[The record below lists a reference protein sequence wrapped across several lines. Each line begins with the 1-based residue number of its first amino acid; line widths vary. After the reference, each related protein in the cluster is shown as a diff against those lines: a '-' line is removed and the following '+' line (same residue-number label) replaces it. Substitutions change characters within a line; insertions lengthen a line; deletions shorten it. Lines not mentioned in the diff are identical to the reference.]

1 MSHDPDPKN
10 TMPLDLSRA
19 TPPLVVGNER
29 TLADQLAAWVRL
41 RIDEH
46 ALKPGTRLPS
56 IRRFADEKQVS
67 RSTVVDAYDKLIAA
81 GYIESRRG
89 SGFYV
94 RARRANLAPAR
105 RSGATTGI
113 AATDAQSIDVIWL
126 LRSMLR
132 QAPATD
138 QPGAG
143 LLPPTW
149 LDSDLVGAAVRAVGR
164 ETGDA
169 VLGYGVPE
177 GHLPLRQALS
187 QRLAQ
192 LDIGAA
198 PEQIVT
204 THGVTHGIDLVAR
217 HYLAPGDTVFVEDPA
232 WFLMFGRFAAFG
244 VRLVGVP
251 RRTDGP
257 DLGVLANLL
266 TRYQPKLFV
275 VGSVLHNPTGTSIT
289 AANAHRL
296 LRLADEYG
304 FTIVEDD
311 IYGDLHYASRRPPS
325 MRAFDEAGL
334 VISCGSVSKTI
345 ALGYR
350 IGWAVTPA
358 FHTDISRAK
367 FYSSV
372 ACATLQQRVLA
383 RYYASGGYDRYLRGV
398 RASLAANSQCFID
411 SIARHFPDGTRV
423 TRPAGGLVLW
433 VELPRNVDGAE
444 LFKTALASRIGIA
457 PGLVFSA
464 KAEYRNYIRLSC
476 GLPWSA
482 TIERALEKLG
492 RLVTTMAR
500 GG

>member
-311 IYGDLHYASRRPPS
+311 IYGDLHPGRPGAPTVRLASLDQLQRVVYLGG
-325 MRAFDEAGL
+325 F
-334 VISCGSVSKTI
+334 SKT
-345 ALGYR
+345 
-350 IGWAVTPA
+350 
-358 FHTDISRAK
+358 
-367 FYSSV
+367 
-372 ACATLQQRVLA
+372 
-383 RYYASGGYDRYLRGV
+383 
-398 RASLAANSQCFID
+398 LAANLRVGYIAAHPDVAQKLADLKVLTGLTTPELTERVVARILAEGQYRRHVDRLRARID
-411 SIARHFPDGTRV
+411 AARDR
-423 TRPAGGLVLW
+423 
-433 VELPRNVDGAE
+433 
-444 LFKTALASRIGIA
+444 TA
-457 PGLVFSA
+457 
-464 KAEYRNYIRLSC
+464 
-476 GLPWSA
+476 
-482 TIERALEKLG
+482 RALEKAGAKLYAEPAAGIFLWADFGRDTNAIAAKGAELG
-492 RLVTTMAR
+492 LLCAPGSLFSPTQLPSTWMRVSAATCLNPAAMKFLTAAAS
-500 GG
+500 GDI